1 MGYVSVRWETP
12 RFVEYANAQEYLQ
25 EMTPQALD
33 WADQLVIPTLKG
45 ASGSTW
51 NKAEAWQQL
60 RAHQE
65 AFRGLLDKLIAGGPT
80 QEQMRVLT
88 EHLSHVQP
96 TRRWD
101 GSTDRHRQ
109 QAAQGYSDP
118 ESWQNIRQ
126 ALIAKGRQDIG
137 GTPPQRQ
144 PPSRYVQ
151 SINAQDPLDVLY
163 WELDQFLAQEGHR
176 RLRQCPQCGRY
187 FVQATAR
194 LRLYCRT
201 SCQQQANPT
210 KAQKNAAYQRTHRAT
225 QRERRLKAD
234 LQRVG
239 KVKQEFITTTGAP
252 PLIEDILARLPF
264 GRRRWNTLVHWE
276 IEHYNSPWVTDLTS
290 DSCMRS

>member
-176 RLRQCPQCGRY
+176 RLRQCPQCERY
-187 FVQATAR
+187 FVQATVH
-194 LRLYCRT
+194 LKIYCET
-201 SCQQQANPT
+201 PCQQKANRT
-210 KAQKNAAYQRTHRAT
+210 KRERNAAYQRTLRAT
-225 QRERRLKAD
+225 RRERQIKVDLK
-234 LQRVG
+234 RVR
-239 KVKQEFITTTGAP
+239 EFVQTCKTTRGVSP
-252 PLIEDILARLPF
+252 MLEDVLEGLHM
-264 GRRRWNTLVHWE
+264 GRRRWNTLVNRE
-276 IEHYNSPWVTDLTS
+276 IEDYGHPQTTDLTA
-290 DSCMRS
+290 

>member
-137 GTPPQRQ
+137 ERLLNGNPRRATSS
-144 PPSRYVQ
+144 PSTRKTR
-151 SINAQDPLDVLY
+151 STCCIGSLTNSWPKK
-163 WELDQFLAQEGHR
+163 
-176 RLRQCPQCGRY
+176 
-187 FVQATAR
+187 ATAACASVPNANDTLCR
-194 LRLYCRT
+194 PLSTSRSTARRPASRRPIGRSGSGMLRI
-201 SCQQQANPT
+201 SVPF
-210 KAQKNAAYQRTHRAT
+210 AQHDAK
-225 QRERRLKAD
+225 
-234 LQRVG
+234 
-239 KVKQEFITTTGAP
+239 
-252 PLIEDILARLPF
+252 
-264 GRRRWNTLVHWE
+264 GRSRW
-276 IEHYNSPWVTDLTS
+276 I
-290 DSCMRS
+290 